1 MNEIEIKAVGV
12 VEEIVSD
19 ELDGYSYFEGWR
31 VVEAEERDDGEVR
44 VEVEVP
50 NGNYLTFIVKSDDVE
65 IELGEDC
72 WYSIVTYDWRV
83 KYFWMAL
90 LSWD

>member
-1 MNEIEIKAVGV
+1 MVLAKPLAVL
-12 VEEIVSD
+12 S
-19 ELDGYSYFEGWR
+19 
-31 VVEAEERDDGEVR
+31 R